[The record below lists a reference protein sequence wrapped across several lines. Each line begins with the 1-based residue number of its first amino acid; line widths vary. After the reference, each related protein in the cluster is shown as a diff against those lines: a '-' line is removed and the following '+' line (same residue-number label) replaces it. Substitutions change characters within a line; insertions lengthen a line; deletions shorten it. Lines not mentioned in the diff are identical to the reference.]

1 MMPGTHEVIG
11 VFSSP
16 ASAQAAADAIAEL
29 TSTERP
35 PRVGA
40 AGDEVASLKAEMR
53 EEMQHTTAGPGNVGP
68 FTKEMTKGLSVG
80 TAVGAIVGA
89 VLTLPLAFVNWG
101 GLAGWGDLD
110 LALRLV
116 IAAAVGAAAGATVG
130 FMAGGFAA
138 KGPGIPLAAERGT
151 TVVIDVRTPEEIER
165 VTEAMRRHDPIRIDL
180 ATADGDAVST
190 LTTEEEE
197 FRDRR

>member
-1 MMPGTHEVIG
+1 MASTPHEVIG
-11 VFSSP
+11 VFRDLE
-16 ASAQAAADAIAEL
+16 AARAAADAAARVA
-29 TSTERP
+29 SSGRA
-35 PRVGA
+35 PRIGE
-40 AGDEVASLKAEMR
+40 AGGEVASLKAEMR
-53 EEMQHTTAGPGNVGP
+53 EEAEHTVVGPGNVGP
-68 FTKEMTKGLSVG
+68 FTKEMTKGLSAGTIVG
-80 TAVGAIVGA
+80 IVVGALLA
-89 VLTLPLAFVNWG
+89 LPL
-101 GLAGWGDLD
+101 GLIEWADLD
-110 LALRLV
+110 LGVRLV

-151 TVVIDVRTPEEIER
+151 TVVIDVRGPEEIER